1 MYYLFNKQI
10 HVKNRKKYT
19 HMGGFQNYYAE
30 RNKPGKMEYIFYD
43 SIYTKF

>member
-1 MYYLFNKQI
+1 MVYLYS
-10 HVKNRKKYT
+10 VTLSWNRKKYT
-19 HMGGFQNYYAE
+19 HVGEFQNYYAE